1 MGMKRIMV
9 FSGSGISAESGIQTF
24 RASDGL
30 WENYKIEEV
39 ATPEAW
45 NANPA
50 RVLEFYRL
58 RHEQILK
65 AQPNAAHYA
74 LAALEDA
81 FEVNIITQNIDDL
94 HERAG
99 STKVW
104 HLHGEIMKVRSVKD
118 AGYIKKIDKDYINIG
133 DYCPKGGQLRPHIV
147 WFGELVPAM
156 ERAMQMVGTADIF
169 IVIGTSLVVYPAAS
183 LVNFVPSGIPKYL
196 IDPEIPNSSS
206 MSGFHFIKENAVR
219 GVQELVNQLL
229 KQSGK
234 D

>member
-1 MGMKRIMV
+1 MKRIVV
-9 FSGSGISAESGIQTF
+9 FSGSGISAESGIKTF

-30 WENYKIEEV
+30 WESYKIEEV

-50 RVLEFYRL
+50 KVLDFYRL
-58 RHEQILK
+58 RHEQILNAK
-65 AQPNAAHYA
+65 PNAAHFA

-81 FEVNIITQNIDDL
+81 YDVQIITQNIDDL

-99 STKVW
+99 SSKVW

-118 AGYIKKIDKDYINIG
+118 AGFVKKISDQYINIG
-133 DYCPKGGQLRPHIV
+133 DFCPKGGQLRPHIV

-156 ERAMQMVGTADIF
+156 EQAMQLTSTADIF

-183 LVNFVPSGIPKYL
+183 LVNFAPSDIPKYL
-196 IDPEIPNSSS
+196 IDPEIPGSSS
-206 MSGFHFIKENAVR
+206 MSGFNFIQKNAAK
-219 GVQELVNQLL
+219 GVKQLVEELL
-229 KQSGK
+229 KAAN
-234 D
+234 